1 MMDNAI
7 ILELIKKDIEELKL
21 LVEILEKQPENKDI
35 LIEITTS
42 KAKNLLQEISLLSG
56 KKANE
61 VTDFKKEELIEEAS
75 LEFTEKTD
83 PEPDPHQLI
92 EELIEEYDQAPAAS
106 TETSKQPEVQEAE
119 ESKIIQEETLSSAGV
134 STGTN
139 AEEEEKEAPELQQK
153 EEAPVNTAFADE
165 VSSET
170 NNELPPADKTDV
182 QEPPIEE
189 IPDMNE
195 VKQVQLLG
203 EKFTAGKSLNERFT
217 SLQENQYKVKG
228 KPVTSIKKAI
238 GLNDRFMYTREL
250 FNNDTSKFEA
260 TVEQLDKATSI
271 IEAVEF
277 LEQNFRWKK
286 DDTSLKF
293 MELVKRR
300 FNN

>member
-1 MMDNAI
+1 MDNAI

-21 LVEILEKQPENKDI
+21 LVEILEKQPDNKDI

-42 KAKNLLQEISLLSG
+42 KAKNLLQEISLLGG

-61 VTDFKKEELIEEAS
+61 VTDFKKEELIEAAG
-75 LEFTEKTD
+75 LKFTEKTD

-92 EELIEEYDQAPAAS
+92 EELIEEYDQAPAAT

-119 ESKIIQEETLSSAGV
+119 ESKLIQEETLSSAGV

-139 AEEEEKEAPELQQK
+139 AKEEEQEAPEFQQK
-153 EEAPVNTAFADE
+153 EQAPVNTAIADE
-165 VSSET
+165 VSSEI
-170 NNELPPADKTDV
+170 NNEIPSTYKTDD